1 MRRPPFTAALLT
13 FSLLAAPLTALAASV
28 DNPNVPTGEGDAI
41 FVVGDGGFLEP
52 VAVRMHGKFLNP
64 GSNEGGPSDK
74 LRMESNASIAT
85 HGNHVHVIFGGRVIA
100 TVPAK
105 IENGAATIAI
115 PPSLHL
121 NENVSALASP
131 TLGGH
136 AAHARRAPTAS
147 ERTAALA
154 AAAKTA
160 GVPPARFTVA
170 NLTALDLGHGT
181 ALIGT
186 VNVRGASTPRKDK
199 RIFFIAERSAAG
211 TFRTTLFNTQPVT
224 VTEPML
230 EYVSEHLVDAIDLGD
245 GTLSV
250 VTRQLGYDAH
260 TYAIYS
266 RSGTGWKNVYTGG
279 GAAM

>member
-1 MRRPPFTAALLT
+1 MRRRPFTAALFT
-13 FSLLAAPLTALAASV
+13 FSLFASPLTALAASV

-105 IENGAATIAI
+105 IDNGAATIAI

-121 NENVSALASP
+121 NDNVNALASP

-147 ERTAALA
+147 ERSAALA

-160 GVPPARFTVA
+160 GIPPARFTVA

-181 ALIGT
+181 AILGT
-186 VNVRGASTPRKDK
+186 VNVRGSTTPRKDR
-199 RIFFIAERSAAG
+199 RIFFIAEPSAAG
-211 TFRTTLFNTQPVT
+211 MRTTLFNTQTIT
-224 VTEPML
+224 VTEPLL
-230 EYVSEHLVDAIDLGD
+230 EYVSERLVDAIDLGD

-260 TYAIYS
+260 TYEIYS
-266 RSGTGWKNVYTGG
+266 RKGTAWKNVYTGG